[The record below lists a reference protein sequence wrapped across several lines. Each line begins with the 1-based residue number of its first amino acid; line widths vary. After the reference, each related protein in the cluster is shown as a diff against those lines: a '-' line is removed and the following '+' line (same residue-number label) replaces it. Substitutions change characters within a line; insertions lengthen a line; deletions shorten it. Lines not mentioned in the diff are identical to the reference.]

1 MIGPVGGMDAVTVTL
16 NPAIDLTIS
25 VPNFRLGEV
34 NRVVRDESHA
44 GGKGVNVAAFLH
56 AAGVPVLTT
65 GLLGRPNAAIF
76 DAFFT
81 MTGIPHDFVRVSA
94 ATRTG
99 IKVVDDVLGTT
110 TDLNFPGFHVGPGDL
125 LGVEAAIRRAVTP
138 GCWVVLAGSLPPGAP
153 DTTYRRL
160 VAVAH
165 ECGAQVAVDT
175 SGPALGEAL
184 QAGPDLA
191 KPNAAELEEVIG
203 RSLADR
209 DALVAAARELAAG
222 GIGTV
227 VVSLGAA
234 GAVFVRSEQ
243 AVLAVPPPVRVA
255 STVGAGDAMVAG
267 AVTAAL
273 RGLPLTDTAAL
284 ATAFS
289 AVKIAQVGPQLD
301 AAAVKETAPAV
312 SVETLA

>member
-1 MIGPVGGMDAVTVTL
+1 M
-16 NPAIDLTIS
+16 
-25 VPNFRLGEV
+25 
-34 NRVVRDESHA
+34 
-44 GGKGVNVAAFLH
+44 
-56 AAGVPVLTT
+56 
-65 GLLGRPNAAIF
+65 
-76 DAFFT
+76 
-81 MTGIPHDFVRVSA
+81 
-94 ATRTG
+94 
-99 IKVVDDVLGTT
+99 
-110 TDLNFPGFHVGPGDL
+110 
-125 LGVEAAIRRAVTP
+125 
-138 GCWVVLAGSLPPGAP
+138 
-153 DTTYRRL
+153 
-160 VAVAH
+160 AH

-175 SGPALGEAL
+175 SGPALVAAL
-184 QAGPDLA
+184 QAGPDLV
-191 KPNAAELEEVIG
+191 KPNAAELEEVTG

-234 GAVFVRSEQ
+234 GAVFVRSGD

-312 SVETLA
+312 AVKRLA